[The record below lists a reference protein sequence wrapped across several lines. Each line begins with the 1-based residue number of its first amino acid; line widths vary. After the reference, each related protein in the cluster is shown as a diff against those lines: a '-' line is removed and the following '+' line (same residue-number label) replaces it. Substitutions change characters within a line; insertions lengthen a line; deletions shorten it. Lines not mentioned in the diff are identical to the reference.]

1 MNIKLSKH
9 WDSLRTSLWFIPS
22 LMVAGAI
29 ALSFLTIALDEG
41 DREWL
46 KTFGWTYTRGA
57 DGARA
62 ILSSIAGSMITVA
75 TTAFSIVIVALQLAS
90 GQFGPR
96 LLRNF
101 MRDIGNQIVLGTF
114 IATFIYCLLVLR
126 TINAGEDSEF
136 VPHLS
141 VTFALALAIASIAVL
156 IYFIHHAAESIQ
168 AQHII
173 AQVGH
178 ELNQTIDSLFPKKI
192 GHALPNHNQADIIP
206 ANFEREANSIRASR
220 SGYIQAID
228 DKDLMKIATQS
239 NILVRLNHRPG
250 DFMVQG
256 SDLAIVYP
264 GERVNK
270 KLSEKINSAFSFGK
284 QRTQQQNVEFS
295 IDQLVEIAIRALSP
309 GINDPFTAIQCI
321 DGLSVALCHLAE
333 REIPSPYRYD
343 EDNKL
348 RVIAYP
354 VTFEEMTDAAFN
366 QIRQYGQSSVAVIIR
381 LLEAIA
387 LIATYTH
394 NKIDRAALLRHAH
407 MIERAS
413 HEGVSEELDKKDIE
427 KRYQVAVRA
436 LEYRYSRE

>member
-1 MNIKLSKH
+1 MNIKSKH

-22 LMVAGAI
+22 LMVVSAI

-62 ILSSIAGSMITVA
+62 ILSSVAGSMITVA

-96 LLRNF
+96 LLRQF
-101 MRDIGNQIVLGTF
+101 MRDTGNQIVLGTF

-126 TINAGEDSEF
+126 TINAGEDNEF

-141 VTFALALAIASIAVL
+141 VTFALALALASIAVL

-168 AQHII
+168 AQHVI
-173 AQVGH
+173 AQVGD
-178 ELNQTIDSLFPKKI
+178 ELNQTIDNLFPKKI
-192 GHALPNHNQADIIP
+192 GHSVPNHNQIDIP
-206 ANFEREANSIRASR
+206 ANFEREANPIRASR
-220 SGYIQAID
+220 SGYIQVID
-228 DKDLMKIATQS
+228 DDELMKIATQS

-264 GERVNK
+264 GERVNQ
-270 KLSEKINSAFSFGK
+270 KLDKKINSAFSFGK
-284 QRTQQQNVEFS
+284 QRTQQQNVKFS

-321 DGLSVALCHLAE
+321 DGLSVGLCHLAE

-354 VTFEEMTDAAFN
+354 VTFAEMTDAAFN

-387 LIATYTH
+387 LIATHTH
-394 NKIDRAALLRHAH
+394 NNTDRASLLRHAQ

-413 HEGVSEELDKKDIE
+413 HEQVSEELDKKDIE
-427 KRYQVAVRA
+427 KQYQAAVRA
-436 LEYRYSRE
+436 IEYR

>member
-9 WDSLRTSLWFIPS
+9 WDGLRTSLWFIPS
-22 LMVAGAI
+22 LMVASAI
-29 ALSFLTIALDEG
+29 ALSFLTITLDEG

-62 ILSSIAGSMITVA
+62 ILSSVAGSMITVA

-90 GQFGPR
+90 RQFGPR

-101 MRDIGNQIVLGTF
+101 MRDTGNQIVLGTF

-126 TINAGEDSEF
+126 TINAGEDNEF

-141 VTFALALAIASIAVL
+141 VTFAVGLALASIVVL

-168 AQHII
+168 AQHVI
-173 AQVGH
+173 AQVGD
-178 ELNQTIDSLFPKKI
+178 ELNQTIDNLFPKKI
-192 GHALPNHNQADIIP
+192 GHCTPNHNQIDIP
-206 ANFEREANSIRASR
+206 AFEREANPIRASR

-228 DKDLMKIATQS
+228 DDELMKIATQS

-256 SDLAIVYP
+256 SNLAIVYP
-264 GERVNK
+264 GERVNQ
-270 KLSEKINSAFSFGK
+270 KLDKKINSAFSFGK
-284 QRTQQQNVEFS
+284 QRTQQQNVKFS
-295 IDQLVEIAIRALSP
+295 IVQLVEIAIRALSP

-321 DGLSVALCHLAE
+321 DGLSVGLCHLAE

-354 VTFEEMTDAAFN
+354 VTFAEMTDAAFN
-366 QIRQYGQSSVAVIIR
+366 QIRQYGQSSVATIIR

-394 NKIDRAALLRHAH
+394 NNTDRASLLRHAQ

-413 HEGVSEELDKKDIE
+413 HEEVSEELDKKDIE
-427 KRYQVAVRA
+427 KRLPCSSQSDRV
-436 LEYRYSRE
+436 